1 VNSGGYNSR
10 TAPVSSMAILVTFLF
25 LYAAGAAEPE
35 TPPAPNPVAASAPKD
50 PWDLLSPPRP
60 FHETCFGGA
69 PNGSTGLTEDG
80 AKRWL
85 ERVGSHPLELVA
97 PDKSGS
103 GVVTLTGLARLKA
116 PWPADAALWL
126 SFDDTKPLSLH
137 FWGPREG
144 VTLRYY
150 RSSYWQSWVA
160 YRITRRPAEQLALGD
175 RQLVVSDPGLALL
188 STDDRGAG
196 LTPAGTYA
204 VRHQDGSL
212 VMTKGDVRLLTV
224 PMAAPPSEVYLEAGG
239 APLRGLAMARSG
251 PVPAEAVRERP
262 IVMRGDRPA
271 VLRWQED
278 LPDGAALRRL
288 PDGRVRLSAVRT
300 TSLATASVPLI
311 RPGLYEVVFE
321 LEDPMPGTG
330 VYLGDDRSSPSQ
342 AVGFFR
348 DPRNGLTYFGFDQPT
363 AAPAAT
369 TLDISKAP
377 APYAGRRQWLRLVLA
392 GSRLRCF
399 ASGDGVHWGEV
410 FPPRQNVAS
419 FFSHVGVYCRP
430 GERSRG
436 VTLRRVQVRR
446 LDALASLAPVE
457 LREQAAK
464 RGRAWHSHEA
474 SDLGAWQQGV
484 WETQPP
490 GVEAGAW
497 RRASATAA
505 LIAGARPPLANALLD
520 GLIEDFLAGPAPLE
534 EKLRL
539 LEDAALV
546 YDTCATADAVRFLA
560 HYERLGHALVRDGD
574 LRGFDR
580 IRRALMKAPVWP
592 QTHRVDPL
600 PVGLVRDQ
608 LIAIASQQQWEQ
620 GQDLCRGLGF
630 WYRPA
635 NPGSKWTGAQAGLR
649 PLVNWVQARSQ
660 AAVPN
665 GPDDEKSAIPASE
678 RHPLIVYPNKEAYT
692 TCADLEAAVREESYA
707 AACTIL
713 TTAAWP
719 EGALVADPTDG
730 QLFISP
736 PIAVEAAMRQR
747 PQFREAM
754 LEHVGDVHWIRL
766 NRAMAEGNVAAIR
779 LATVKYHSTPVAAQA
794 YGWLGDRLAADGQ
807 FAAAISRYRQALS
820 MATAEQRHQLSA
832 RLRLAAAML
841 GREMGEPVTEPV
853 DFHDVTLTAA
863 KFEGLVAAML
873 LKYGGPSANGSE
885 GGLATGG
892 SFPPPPAGFAPR
904 PWAAFQGDVGTDPQ
918 SVPTPAAPLDWPARQ
933 TAVTF
938 TADAMLVSNRFQV
951 AAYDLASGR
960 IRWKYGLGEEQG
972 PTHAWSLVPMRPQVA
987 GARVYVRLVT
997 KPSGTQLACLDLQT
1011 GNPLWTSRLR
1021 RHVISDPLFVEGQLF
1036 ALCTDAAAG
1045 EPISLVV
1052 LAAFD
1057 PDTGVVLSESPL
1069 VELGNPWNVQHVCQA
1084 AMVDDRIVTAIAGS
1098 VLCCDT
1104 FGRVRW
1110 VRRDPWIPPPH
1121 DPGYGRQHH
1130 QAPLVRAGRVYVA
1143 QPGVRAVECLDLE
1156 SGRLCWRRVIPRICQ
1171 LIGLFDDKLVI
1182 ETDFG
1187 IRGLDARTGQDLW
1200 HHHDTEILDVDAQG
1214 GPGGLLY
1221 VRRQPLGGKQQC
1233 PMLVWLDVATGRAT
1247 GRCPLVGLAAEQPL
1261 LGPLVAHGS
1270 RLWCFAAVRDEK
1282 GALQP
1287 QRDILELVAQGPALP
1302 GDDPSPAAWTAG
1314 VDEAM
1319 RSAAAVVL
1327 PGWSVLSAEHDEQTG
1342 WRAEIAGKPGVLV
1355 TKAGKTPT
1363 RLVRRVHVPAGPKP
1377 LSEKGSDPLNRGG
1390 LTPFGIGPKPRLV
1403 LEIGHD
1409 PQSTS
1414 KLEIRAD
1421 GLTLLQL
1428 TPRPTAAAGDW
1439 QPLEVDLSAHA
1450 GRDVW
1455 LSVVQEQAGDTPAIM
1470 YWKRLEVLP

>member
-1 VNSGGYNSR
+1 VDTGEYNSR
-10 TAPVSSMAILVTFLF
+10 TAPVASMAILVSIL
-25 LYAAGAAEPE
+25 LLHAAGAAERG
-35 TPPAPNPVAASAPKD
+35 TPPAAPNAAATSAPED

-60 FHETCFGGA
+60 FHETSFGGA

-85 ERVGSHPLELVA
+85 EGVGSHPLELVT
-97 PDKSGS
+97 PEKSGS

-116 PWPADAALWL
+116 PWRPDAVLWL

-137 FWGPREG
+137 FWGPQEG

-150 RSSYWQSWVA
+150 RSSYWRSWVA
-160 YRITRRPAEQLALGD
+160 YRITRRPGEQLALGD
-175 RQLVVSDPGLALL
+175 QQLVVSDPGLALL
-188 STDDRGAG
+188 STDDRRAG
-196 LTPAGTYA
+196 LTPSGTYA

-224 PMAAPPSEVYLEAGG
+224 PMAAPPSEVYLEADG

-251 PVPAEAVRERP
+251 PVPEEALRERP

-271 VLRWQED
+271 ALGWQED
-278 LPDGAALRRL
+278 LPEGAALKRL
-288 PDGRVRLSAVRT
+288 ADGRVRLSAGRM
-300 TSLATASVPLI
+300 TSLATACVPLI
-311 RPGLYEVVFE
+311 WPGLYEVVFE

-330 VYLGDDRSSPSQ
+330 VYLGDDQSSPSQ

-348 DPRNGLTYFGFDQPT
+348 DPRTGLTYFGFDQPT
-363 AAPAAT
+363 AAPTAT
-369 TLDISKAP
+369 TLDISKA
-377 APYAGRRQWLRLVLA
+377 AVPYAGRRQWLRLVLA

-410 FPPRQNVAS
+410 FLPRQNAPS
-419 FFSHVGVYCRP
+419 FFSHVGLYCRP
-430 GERSRG
+430 GEKPRG

-446 LDALASLAPVE
+446 LDALRSLAPVE

-464 RGRAWHSHEA
+464 RGGAWFSHEA

-490 GVEAGAW
+490 GVDAGAW
-497 RRASATAA
+497 RRASAIAA
-505 LIAGARPPLANALLD
+505 LIAGAGPPLSNALLD

-534 EKLRL
+534 ARLRL

-546 YDTCATADAVRFLA
+546 YDTYATADAVRFLA
-560 HYERLGHALVRDGD
+560 HYERLGHALLRDGD
-574 LRGFDR
+574 LRGFDEV
-580 IRRALMKAPVWP
+580 RRALMTAPVWP

-600 PVGLVRDQ
+600 PVDLVRDQ
-608 LIAIASQQQWEQ
+608 LIAVASQQQWDE
-620 GQDLCRGLGF
+620 GHALCRGLGF
-630 WYRPA
+630 WCRPA
-635 NPGSKWTGAQAGLR
+635 NPGSNWTGAQAGLR
-649 PLVNWVQARSQ
+649 PLANWVQARSQ

-665 GPDDEKSAIPASE
+665 GPDDEKSAIPATE

-692 TCADLEAAVREESYA
+692 TCADLEAAVREGSYA

-713 TTAAWP
+713 TAAAWP

-747 PQFREAM
+747 PRFREAM

-766 NRAMAEGNVAAIR
+766 NRAMVEGNVAAIR
-779 LATVKYHSTPVAAQA
+779 LAAVKYHSTPVAAQA

-820 MATAEQRHQLSA
+820 MAAAEQRHQLSA
-832 RLRLAAAML
+832 RLRLAGAMI
-841 GREMGEPVTEPV
+841 GREMGEPATEPV
-853 DFHDVTLTAA
+853 DFNDVRLAPA
-863 KFEGLVAAML
+863 KFEELVAAML
-873 LKYGGPSANGSE
+873 LKYHKPAADGSDGGPATSGS
-885 GGLATGG
+885 
-892 SFPPPPAGFAPR
+892 SPPPPAGLAPR
-904 PWAAFQGDVGTDPQ
+904 PWAAFQGDVGTGPE
-918 SVPTPAAPLDWPARQ
+918 SVPAPAASLDWPARQ
-933 TAVTF
+933 MAVTF

-951 AAYDLASGR
+951 TAYDLATAR
-960 IRWKYGLGEEQG
+960 VRWTYGLGAEQG

-987 GARVYVRLVT
+987 GSRVYVRLVS
-997 KPSGTQLACLDLQT
+997 KPSGTRLACLDLQT
-1011 GNPLWTSRLR
+1011 GKPLWAGQPQ
-1021 RHVISDPLFVEGQLF
+1021 RHVISDPLFVHGQLF

-1045 EPISLVV
+1045 EPITLVW

-1057 PDTGVVLSESPL
+1057 PETGVVLGESPL
-1069 VELGNPWNVQHVCQA
+1069 VELGNPWSTQRVCQA
-1084 AMVDDRIVTAIAGS
+1084 TMVGDRIVAAIAGS

-1130 QAPLVRAGRVYVA
+1130 QAPLVRDGRVYVA
-1143 QPGVRAVECLDLE
+1143 QPGVRAVECLDIE
-1156 SGRLCWRRVIPRICQ
+1156 SGRLHWRRAIPHVRRVIALC
-1171 LIGLFDDKLVI
+1171 DDKLVI
-1182 ETDFG
+1182 ETDLG
-1187 IRGLDARTGQDLW
+1187 IRGLDAETGRDLW
-1200 HHHDTEILDVDAQG
+1200 YHQDAEMLDVCAQG

-1221 VRRQPLGGKQQC
+1221 VRRRALGGKRQC
-1233 PMLVWLDVATGRAT
+1233 PALVWLDAASGRPTGRSA
-1247 GRCPLVGLAAEQPL
+1247 LVGLAAEQPL
-1261 LGPLVAHGS
+1261 MGPVVAHGN

-1282 GALQP
+1282 GVLQA
-1287 QRDILELVAQGPALP
+1287 QRNILELIAQGPALP
-1302 GDDPSPAAWTAG
+1302 GEGPSPAAWNAG
-1314 VDEAM
+1314 VDEAV

-1327 PGWSVLSAEHDEQTG
+1327 PGWSVLSTEHDEETG
-1342 WRAEIAGKPGVLV
+1342 WRAEMAGKPGVLV
-1355 TKAGKTPT
+1355 TKAGATPT
-1363 RLVRRVHVPAGPKP
+1363 RLARRVHVPAG
-1377 LSEKGSDPLNRGG
+1377 R
-1390 LTPFGIGPKPRLV
+1390 KPRLV

-1409 PQSTS
+1409 PQSAS

-1421 GLTLLQL
+1421 GLAILQL
-1428 TPRPTAAAGDW
+1428 TPRPTAAAADW
-1439 QPLEVDLSAHA
+1439 HPLEVDLSARA

-1455 LSVVQEQAGDTPAIM
+1455 LTVVQEQAGDGPAVM